1 MDDQRQ
7 EESAMTRYRVGV
19 GEEFPMAERLKR
31 EFERGC
37 RYGQARWREE
47 SGHWRGRF
55 GGGGFVFGA
64 LAVLVALAAALSVA
78 ISYPLATLGVLAV
91 LLLLSRGRRHG
102 RHPGRRRY
110 RPEYDA

>member
-37 RYGQARWREE
+37 RYGQARWRAE
-47 SGHWRGRF
+47 SGHWQRRF
-55 GGGGFVFGA
+55 GSGGFVVGA
-64 LAVLVALAAALSVA
+64 LAALVALAAALSVA

-91 LLLLSRGRRHG
+91 LLLLSRGRRY
-102 RHPGRRRY
+102 GRRRY
-110 RPEYDA
+110 RGEYDA